1 MEIRAKLLKPYT
13 EEQRIRFVVENEH
26 KKGLILQNTDEALL
40 AWGYTEEELLEQEK
54 ERIGKL
60 TMTPLDFINFLQ
72 QCGLTL
78 EQIDAYLQSNL
89 SVKMQ
94 LTYCSDVY
102 CGVACSLMPVT
113 IGDITIT
120 QEMVIQAFKVKNNI
134 TS

>member
-1 MEIRAKLLKPYT
+1 MEIKFTLEQPYT
-13 EEQRIRFVVENEH
+13 DNEKMQFI
-26 KKGLILQNTDEALL
+26 KKCNNEKLKIEYSNDTLI

-113 IGDITIT
+113 VGEITIT
-120 QEMVIQAFKVKNNI
+120 EEMVIQAFKVKNNI
-134 TS
+134 AS